1 MKKPPNNQ
9 SMDQT
14 SRFMAGKKFAIRYQN
29 DWQTELSNL
38 PHAALVRELLV
49 HLCNFPEELTNAV
62 ALDTEEAW
70 DDLHKVALESPEM
83 RKRVMN
89 QRIHPQKITEST
101 FEYTMVDTALM

>member
-1 MKKPPNNQ
+1 
-9 SMDQT
+9 MDQT

-70 DDLHKVALESPEM
+70 FATIMGCESNNVYRDDLHKVALESPEM

-101 FEYTMVDTALM
+101 FEYTV